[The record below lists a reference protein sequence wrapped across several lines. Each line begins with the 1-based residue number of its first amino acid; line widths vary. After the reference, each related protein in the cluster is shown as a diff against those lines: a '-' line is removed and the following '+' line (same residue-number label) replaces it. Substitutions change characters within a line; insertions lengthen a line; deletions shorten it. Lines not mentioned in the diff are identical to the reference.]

1 MEKLLLEA
9 ITHIKSIIKK
19 KPKMERLL
27 TYINKYSATNCHEAT
42 IQDTLFILHTKNLID
57 ENLKLLC
64 ENNKLVDGEISSTP
78 VPGPPNTS
86 AKDTNKISDIV
97 LNDIRKDLMQHV
109 NRKVE
114 NLKVLIDNEF
124 TTIRR
129 SIEDLKRT
137 NFITE
142 NMSLIDSLKEE
153 VTYLRKENIIKTE
166 IMKSLTEKNQLV
178 APVFLQNEYPNSESN
193 TSLANN
199 EKISHTKNSTENEHH
214 RDNSSL
220 LAKENNKGIERR
232 NDEKEKPKLKNK
244 SVKKTLIM
252 RDSTNKN
259 VDGWRL
265 NQRMKSIVSVRSI
278 SGARTK
284 AMKDHVMGYLEDGSP
299 DTILLHHG
307 TNDLRSEESA
317 EKIASNVKNVALSA
331 KNKKRPCLCFRINS
345 KK

>member
-1 MEKLLLEA
+1 M
-9 ITHIKSIIKK
+9 
-19 KPKMERLL
+19 R
-27 TYINKYSATNCHEAT
+27 
-42 IQDTLFILHTKNLID
+42 
-57 ENLKLLC
+57 
-64 ENNKLVDGEISSTP
+64 
-78 VPGPPNTS
+78 
-86 AKDTNKISDIV
+86 
-97 LNDIRKDLMQHV
+97 HV
-109 NRKVE
+109 NSEVE
-114 NLKVLIDNEF
+114 NLKALIDNEF
-124 TTIRR
+124 TTIRK
-129 SIEDLKRT
+129 SIENLKRI
-137 NFITE
+137 NFINE

-153 VTYLRKENIIKTE
+153 VAYLRKENIIKTE

-193 TSLANN
+193 ISLANN
-199 EKISHTKNSTENEHH
+199 KKISHTKNSTENEHH

-278 SGARTK
+278 SGATTK